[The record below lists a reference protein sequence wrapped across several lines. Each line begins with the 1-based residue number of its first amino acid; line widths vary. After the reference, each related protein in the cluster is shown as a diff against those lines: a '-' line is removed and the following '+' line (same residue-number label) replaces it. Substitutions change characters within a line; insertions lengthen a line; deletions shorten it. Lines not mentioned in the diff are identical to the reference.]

1 VRWPVADGIANGAM
15 KPGVATSIRL
25 SVDHIAIWIRV
36 EPGEIGRL
44 SAGREN
50 SSMLMSPSFRE
61 NYSYGNGT

>member
-1 VRWPVADGIANGAM
+1 M